1 MKTAIVTASWDQ
13 DFERCKLLCETV
25 DKYTT
30 GFTKHY
36 ILVESKDVALFRQLE
51 SSRRIIIDERD
62 LLPSWLHAFWD
73 PTHLWRRRIW
83 LSLKT
88 KPLRGW
94 HVQQLRRI
102 ALAGIVEEDAFF
114 YTDSDVVFLR
124 PFDCNRL
131 WQKDRLRLF
140 IRPGEI
146 ATSKIPDHEIWA
158 ANTDKLLGVTGTEN
172 AENDYIGTL
181 IAWRRD
187 SILGMCAH
195 IEQRA
200 GVHWVKALGDM
211 RRFSECILYGRY
223 VDDILKGA
231 GHFHDT
237 GDLCRVYWFSPPPR
251 KTNSALS
258 LPGWSRIR
266 SPSAC
271 NLSSAFRSMI
281 SGASS
286 IFETKAHW
294 NIWQVSLSST
304 AYFNH
309 LFSIKKYSHASS
321 WYS

>member
-102 ALAGIVEEDAFF
+102 ALAGAMEEDGFL
-114 YTDSDVVFLR
+114 YMDSDMAFLR
-124 PFDCNRL
+124 PFDCSTL
-131 WQKDRLRLF
+131 WHGEKLRLF
-140 IRPGEI
+140 VRPNALANPKWPEH
-146 ATSKIPDHEIWA
+146 PVWA
-158 ANTDKLLGVTGTEN
+158 ANAAKLLGIQNGKSGL
-172 AENDYIGTL
+172 NDYIGQL
-181 IAWRRD
+181 VSWRRD
-187 SILGMCAH
+187 SVISMCERIEAH
-195 IEQRA
+195 TGQ
-200 GVHWVKALGDM
+200 HWVAALGKI

-223 VDDILKGA
+223 VDDILKGV

-271 NLSSAFRSMI
+271 SLSSAFRSMI

-286 IFETKAHW
+286 IFEAEAHW
-294 NIWQVSLSST
+294 NIWQVSLYST

>member
-1 MKTAIVTASWDQ
+1 MARRQNMAERKRTVNTALVTASWDQ
-13 DFERCKLLCETV
+13 DFDRCKLLCETV

-131 WQKDRLRLF
+131 WRKDRLRLF

-195 IEQRA
+195 IEQQA
-200 GVHWVKALGDM
+200 GVHWVKALGDI

-237 GDLCRVYWFSPPPR
+237 GDLCRVYWFSPPPTEDEFR
-251 KTNSALS
+251 AFIAGLEPHQVAIGMQSFIGLS
-258 LPGWSRIR
+258 VDDIR
-266 SPSAC
+266 
-271 NLSSAFRSMI
+271 RVI
-281 SGASS
+281 
-286 IFETKAHW
+286 
-294 NIWQVSLSST
+294 NI
-304 AYFNH
+304 
-309 LFSIKKYSHASS
+309 
-321 WYS
+321 

>member
-158 ANTDKLLGVTGTEN
+158 ANTGKLLGVTGTEN

-195 IEQRA
+195 IEQQA

-237 GDLCRVYWFSPPPR
+237 GDLCRVYWFSPPPTEDEFR
-251 KTNSALS
+251 AFIAGLEPHQVAIGMQSFIGLS
-258 LPGWSRIR
+258 VHDIR
-266 SPSAC
+266 
-271 NLSSAFRSMI
+271 RVI
-281 SGASS
+281 
-286 IFETKAHW
+286 
-294 NIWQVSLSST
+294 NI
-304 AYFNH
+304 
-309 LFSIKKYSHASS
+309 
-321 WYS
+321 